1 MPTRLEVLL
10 HNRKSAA
17 AGRAEATS
25 VAAASAQSTSAP
37 ATLWG
42 KLTRRI
48 SGSIPPLKPDSG
60 SKPGSVNDNGA
71 EVGDVGERRAGRE
84 QVADAVEKPRG
95 IVVGKKRGRIEA
107 VRLGPCQGRIVD
119 KGASRVVRPAATAV
133 GAVGVGR
140 KRRYPFGAAEMD
152 GKRQRIFLVGSAL
165 AVSLERDRKFA
176 ARQEDD
182 AASGR
187 GVILRQRGMRGG
199 DLPGFALQAVAEDD
213 AVETGLA
220 HACRRRGK

>member
-84 QVADAVEKPRG
+84 QVADTVEKPRG

-107 VRLGPCQGRIVD
+107 MRLGSPQGRIVD
-119 KGASRVVRPAATAV
+119 KGPGGVVRAATAAV
-133 GAVGVGR
+133 GAIGIGR
-140 KRRYPFGAAEMD
+140 HRRYAFGAIEMN
-152 GKRQRIFLVGSAL
+152 GERQRIFLVGTTPAITL
-165 AVSLERDRKFA
+165 KRDGQFA
-176 ARQEDD
+176 AGQDGD
-182 AASGR
+182 AAACR
-187 GVILRQRGMRGG
+187 GVLFRQRGMHGG
-199 DLPGFALQAVAEDD
+199 DLAGFALQAVTEDE
-213 AVETGLA
+213 AIE
-220 HACRRRGK
+220 